1 MFILRGMA
9 RLPLSILYLLSDFVA
24 FLAFHLIK
32 YRYKIIFA
40 NLKKSFPEKTEKEIL
55 QLTREFYVN
64 LTDWL
69 VETLK
74 ASVMSA
80 EQLQKRVKFVN
91 TTVLET
97 YLKEGKS
104 VVIMATHQFNWE
116 WMLLAGCLQFKI
128 PIDAIYMPVSNKKV
142 EEFVLQIRSRFGGL
156 PIPKDET
163 LPTVVKRIKEQR
175 IIALVADQIPAKDNQ
190 NKYWTNFL
198 HQDTAFYMGAES
210 LPKITKL
217 PVVFMAI
224 RKVKRGYYEVTLEK
238 IAEPPYQYQTEE
250 ILPVYVQKTEK
261 LITSDPAG
269 WLWSHRRWKYQRGAY
284 E

>member
-1 MFILRGMA
+1 M
-9 RLPLSILYLLSDFVA
+9 PLSILYVLSGFVA
-24 FLAFHLIK
+24 FIAFYLIK
-32 YRYKIIFA
+32 YRYKVVQS
-40 NLKKSFPEKTEKEIL
+40 NLKRSFPEKTEKEIL
-55 QLTREFYVN
+55 KLTRKFYLN

-74 ASVMSA
+74 ASVMSPA
-80 EQLQKRVKFVN
+80 QLQKRVTFLN
-91 TTVLET
+91 TEILDN
-97 YLKEGKS
+97 YLRDGKS

-116 WMLLAGCLQFKI
+116 WMLLAGCLQFKT

-142 EEFVLQIRSRFGGL
+142 EEFVLKVRSRFGGA

-190 NKYWTNFL
+190 NKYWTTFL

-238 IAEPPYQYQTEE
+238 IAEPPYEYQAEE
-250 ILPVYVQKTEK
+250 ILPVYVRKTEK
-261 LITSDPAG
+261 LISSDPAG

>member
-9 RLPLSILYLLSDFVA
+9 KLPLSILYVLSGFVA
-24 FLAFHLIK
+24 FIAFYLIK
-32 YRYKIIFA
+32 YRYKVVQS
-40 NLKKSFPEKTEKEIL
+40 NLKRSFPEKTEKEIL
-55 QLTREFYVN
+55 KLTRKFYLN

-74 ASVMSA
+74 ASVMSPA
-80 EQLQKRVKFVN
+80 QLQKRVTFLN
-91 TTVLET
+91 TEILDN
-97 YLKEGKS
+97 YLRDGKS

-116 WMLLAGCLQFKI
+116 WMLLAGCLQFKT

-142 EEFVLQIRSRFGGL
+142 EEFVLKVRSRFGGA

-190 NKYWTNFL
+190 NKYWTTFL
-198 HQDTAFYMGAES
+198 HQNTAFYMGAES

-238 IAEPPYQYQTEE
+238 IAEPPYEYQAEE
-250 ILPVYVQKTEK
+250 ILPVYVRKTEK
-261 LITSDPAG
+261 LISSDPAG